1 MVHYVLLKLAPGA
14 DVDFAENKVR
24 KVYESL
30 AAELDYLNDPVTY
43 RCCVARDSNA
53 DIMSVIR
60 LDGPQYLEPYLKHPR
75 HAQMAQELKDVVI
88 GRTSFDHLENL

>member
-1 MVHYVLLKLAPGA
+1 MIHYVLLKLAEGTN
-14 DVDFAENKVR
+14 VDWVEDKVR

-30 AAELDYLNDPVTY
+30 AEELPYLNDPVTY

-60 LDGPQYLEPYLKHPR
+60 LDSEEFLEPYLKHPK
-75 HAQMAQELKDVVI
+75 HLQMAQDLKEVI
-88 GRTSFDHLENL
+88 TARISFDHV